1 MVTSA
6 SGTDARPV
14 ISVVVVVRQD
24 LGARPRGRPGRR
36 FAWVRARG
44 RSAGGAELVAL
55 AIGGGP
61 EAAGADGVGRG
72 WGGRP
77 ARLAGGAGGGAG
89 GHRPRGWLSG
99 RGERWSRG

>member
-1 MVTSA
+1 MVTSD

-55 AIGGGP
+55 AIGG
-61 EAAGADGVGRG
+61 
-72 WGGRP
+72 RP
-77 ARLAGGAGGGAG
+77 DRLARSAWRRARGPP
-89 GHRPRGWLSG
+89 PRGWVRG
-99 RGERWSRG
+99 RGGRWSRGRGPRWGFA